1 MFIGF
6 EALEIPQKVTYLK
19 CPIINLFGQVTFFLV
34 MQTENDVAATI
45 FSMLKFANL
54 LCSLTELSCFVT
66 FHLLIR
72 VSEFSSCPKLAYLL
86 HYVFY
91 LYLLGMRLDYT

>member
-1 MFIGF
+1 MSNYQFIWTGH
-6 EALEIPQKVTYLK
+6 
-19 CPIINLFGQVTFFLV
+19 FLPC
-34 MQTENDVAATI
+34 NANRNVAATI

-54 LCSLTELSCFVT
+54 LCSLAELSCFVT

-86 HYVFY
+86 YYVFY